1 MKLRTAIEEIHLRH
15 TFTIS
20 RESQDV
26 VRVVTVELSD
36 GDLVGFGEASP
47 SSFYGE
53 DAEGVQA
60 DLQLLEELA
69 AGADPLHYRDVLEQ
83 AAEILGDR
91 RGALCAFDTALF
103 DLASRK
109 LGVPLWRLLGLDPA
123 RIPLTSFT
131 IGIDTIEQMLSKLQE
146 ARDYPILKVKLG
158 TPQDIEI
165 IRQLRRETDAV
176 FRVDANCGWTVAET
190 IEKSAELKALG
201 VEFIE
206 QPLPPEQLEAMEEVC
221 RRSALPVIAD
231 ENSVIPEDIP
241 ALAGRFH
248 GINIKLVKCGGILP
262 ALRMVHLART
272 LGLQVMFG
280 CMIETSIL
288 ISAAAQLGPLAD
300 YLDLDGNVLIQ
311 DDPYAGVENE
321 AGRLVLGEGRVRRR

>member
-1 MKLRTAIEEIHLRH
+1 MKLHTAIEEIHLRH

-131 IGIDTIEQMLSKLQE
+131 IGIDTIEQMLRKLQE

-300 YLDLDGNVLIQ
+300 YLDLDGNVLIE

-321 AGRLVLGEGRVRRR
+321 AGRLVLGEGRLRRR

>member
-1 MKLRTAIEEIHLRH
+1 MKLHTAIEEIHLRH

-60 DLQLLEELA
+60 DLQLLEDLA

-83 AAEILGDR
+83 AAEILGER

-176 FRVDANCGWTVAET
+176 FRVDANCGWTVDET

-321 AGRLVLGEGRVRRR
+321 AGRLVLGEGRLRRR

>member
-1 MKLRTAIEEIHLRH
+1 MKLQTAIEEIHLRH

-36 GDLVGFGEASP
+36 GELSGFGEASP

-53 DAEGVQA
+53 DAEGVRE
-60 DLQLLEELA
+60 DLQLLEALA
-69 AGADPLHYRDVLEQ
+69 ADADPLHYRDVLEQ
-83 AAEILGDR
+83 AAELLGDR

-109 LGVPLWRLLGLDPA
+109 LGAPLWRILGLNPE
-123 RIPLTSFT
+123 RTPLSSFT
-131 IGIDTIEQMLSKLQE
+131 IGIDTVERMVSKLRE
-146 ARDYPILKVKLG
+146 AAQYPILKVKLG
-158 TPQDIEI
+158 TPRDIEI
-165 IRQLRRETDAV
+165 IRELRKETDAV
-176 FRVDANCGWTVAET
+176 FRVDANCGWTARET

-206 QPLPPEQLEAMEEVC
+206 QPLPPEELEAMEEVC
-221 RRSALPVIAD
+221 RKSALPVIAD
-231 ENSVIPEDIP
+231 ENSILPGDIP
-241 ALAGRFH
+241 QLAGRFH

-272 LGLQVMFG
+272 LGLRVMFG

-300 YLDLDGNVLIQ
+300 YLDLDGNVLIS

-321 AGRLVLGEGRVRRR
+321 AGRLSLSEGWVRRR

>member
-1 MKLRTAIEEIHLRH
+1 MKLQTAIEEIHLRH

-26 VRVVTVELSD
+26 VRVVTVELED
-36 GDLVGFGEASP
+36 GGLTGLGEASP

-53 DAEGVQA
+53 DAEGVRG
-60 DLQLLEELA
+60 DLELLEELVSD
-69 AGADPLHYRDVLEQ
+69 ADPLYYRDIIEQ
-83 AAEILGDR
+83 AAEVLGDR

-109 LGVPLWRLLGLDPA
+109 LGAPLWRMLGLNPL
-123 RIPLTSFT
+123 RTPLTSFT
-131 IGIDTIEQMLSKLQE
+131 IGIDSIEKMVEKLRE
-146 ARDYPILKVKLG
+146 ARQYPILKVKLG

-165 IRQLRRETDAV
+165 IRELRKETEAV
-176 FRVDANCGWTVAET
+176 FRVDANCGWTAGET

-206 QPLPPEQLEAMEEVC
+206 QPLPPEELDAMEEVC

-231 ENSVIPEDIP
+231 ENSIIPEDVP
-241 ALAGRFH
+241 RLAGRFH

-300 YLDLDGNVLIQ
+300 YLDLDGNVLIE

-321 AGRLVLGEGRVRRR
+321 NGRLLLGEDWVRRR

>member
-1 MKLRTAIEEIHLRH
+1 MKLHTAIEEIHLRH

>member
-300 YLDLDGNVLIQ
+300 YLDLDGNVLIE

-321 AGRLVLGEGRVRRR
+321 AGRLVLGEGRLRRR

>member
-1 MKLRTAIEEIHLRH
+1 MKLHTAIEEIHLRH

-36 GDLVGFGEASP
+36 GGLVGFGEASP

-83 AAEILGDR
+83 AADILGDR

-109 LGVPLWRLLGLDPA
+109 LGVPLWRLFGLDPA
-123 RIPLTSFT
+123 GIPRTSFT
-131 IGIDTIEQMLSKLQE
+131 IGIDTIEQMLSKLRE

-165 IRQLRRETDAV
+165 IRELRRETDAV
-176 FRVDANCGWTVAET
+176 FRVDANCVWTVDET

-206 QPLPPEQLEAMEEVC
+206 QPLPPEQLESMAEVC

-231 ENSVIPEDIP
+231 ENSVTPADIP

>member
-1 MKLRTAIEEIHLRH
+1 MKLHTAIEEIHLRH

-176 FRVDANCGWTVAET
+176 FRVDANCGWTVDET

-321 AGRLVLGEGRVRRR
+321 AGRLVLGEGRLRRR

>member
-1 MKLRTAIEEIHLRH
+1 MKLHTAIEEIHLRH

-131 IGIDTIEQMLSKLQE
+131 IGIDTIEQMLRKLQE

-206 QPLPPEQLEAMEEVC
+206 QPLPPGQLEAMEEVC

-300 YLDLDGNVLIQ
+300 YLDLDGNVLIE

-321 AGRLVLGEGRVRRR
+321 AGRLVLGEGRLRRR

>member
-1 MKLRTAIEEIHLRH
+1 MKLHTAIEEIHLRH

-36 GDLVGFGEASP
+36 GGLVGFGEASP

-83 AAEILGDR
+83 AAAILGDR

-109 LGVPLWRLLGLDPA
+109 LGVPLWRLFGLDPTG
-123 RIPLTSFT
+123 IPRTSFT
-131 IGIDTIEQMLSKLQE
+131 IGIDTIEQMLSKLRE

-165 IRQLRRETDAV
+165 IRELRRETDAV
-176 FRVDANCGWTVAET
+176 FRVDANCGWTVDET

-206 QPLPPEQLEAMEEVC
+206 QPLPPEQLESMEEVC

-231 ENSVIPEDIP
+231 ENSVTPADIP

-300 YLDLDGNVLIQ
+300 YLDLDGNVLIE

-321 AGRLVLGEGRVRRR
+321 AGRLVLGEGRLRRR

>member
-26 VRVVTVELSD
+26 VRGVTVELSD
-36 GDLVGFGEASP
+36 GDLVGFWEASP

-206 QPLPPEQLEAMEEVC
+206 QPLPPGQLEAMEEVC

-321 AGRLVLGEGRVRRR
+321 AGRLVLGEGRVKRR

>member
-1 MKLRTAIEEIHLRH
+1 MKLHTAIEEIHLRH

-176 FRVDANCGWTVAET
+176 FRVDANCGWTVDET

-231 ENSVIPEDIP
+231 ENSVIPGDIP

-321 AGRLVLGEGRVRRR
+321 AGRLVLGEGRLRRR

>member
-1 MKLRTAIEEIHLRH
+1 MKLQTAIEEIHLRH

-131 IGIDTIEQMLSKLQE
+131 IGIDTIEQMLSKLRE

-165 IRQLRRETDAV
+165 IRELRKETDAV
-176 FRVDANCGWTVAET
+176 FRVDANCGWTVEET

-206 QPLPPEQLEAMEEVC
+206 QPLPPEELEAMEEVC

-231 ENSVIPEDIP
+231 ENSITPGDVP

>member
-300 YLDLDGNVLIQ
+300 YLDLDGNVLIR

>member
-1 MKLRTAIEEIHLRH
+1 MKLHTAIEEIHLRH

-83 AAEILGDR
+83 AAEILGER

-176 FRVDANCGWTVAET
+176 FRVDANCGWTVDET

-321 AGRLVLGEGRVRRR
+321 AGRLVLGEGRLRRR

>member
-1 MKLRTAIEEIHLRH
+1 MKLHTAIEEIHLRH

-131 IGIDTIEQMLSKLQE
+131 IGIDTIEQMLSKLHE

-158 TPQDIEI
+158 TPEDIEI
-165 IRQLRRETDAV
+165 IRELRRETDAV
-176 FRVDANCGWTVAET
+176 FRVDANCGWTVEET

-206 QPLPPEQLEAMEEVC
+206 QPLPPQELEAMEEVC

-231 ENSVIPEDIP
+231 ENSVTPADIP

-321 AGRLVLGEGRVRRR
+321 AGRLVLGEGRVKRR

>member
-1 MKLRTAIEEIHLRH
+1 MKLHTAIEEIHLRH

-300 YLDLDGNVLIQ
+300 YLDLDGNVLIE

-321 AGRLVLGEGRVRRR
+321 AGRLVLGEGRLRRR

>member
-69 AGADPLHYRDVLEQ
+69 AGADPLYYRDVLEQ

-206 QPLPPEQLEAMEEVC
+206 QPLPPGQLEAMEEVC

-321 AGRLVLGEGRVRRR
+321 AGRLVLGEGRVKRR

>member
-1 MKLRTAIEEIHLRH
+1 MKLHTSIEEIHLRH

-83 AAEILGDR
+83 AADILGDR

-176 FRVDANCGWTVAET
+176 FRVDANCGWTVDET

-206 QPLPPEQLEAMEEVC
+206 QPLPPGQLEAMEEVC

-321 AGRLVLGEGRVRRR
+321 AGRLVLGEGRVKRR

>member
-1 MKLRTAIEEIHLRH
+1 MKLQTAIEEIHLRH

-36 GDLVGFGEASP
+36 GELSGFGEASP

-53 DAEGVQA
+53 DAEGVRE
-60 DLQLLEELA
+60 DLQLLEALA
-69 AGADPLHYRDVLEQ
+69 ADADPLHYRDVLEQ
-83 AAEILGDR
+83 AAELLGDR

-109 LGVPLWRLLGLDPA
+109 LGAPLWRNLGLNPE
-123 RIPLTSFT
+123 RTPLSSFT
-131 IGIDTIEQMLSKLQE
+131 IGIDTVEHMLGKLRE
-146 ARDYPILKVKLG
+146 AAQYPILKVKLG

-165 IRQLRRETDAV
+165 IRALRKETDAV
-176 FRVDANCGWTVAET
+176 FRVDANCGWTARET

-206 QPLPPEQLEAMEEVC
+206 QPLPPEELDGMEEVC
-221 RRSALPVIAD
+221 RKSALPVIAD
-231 ENSVIPEDIP
+231 ENSILPGDIP
-241 ALAGRFH
+241 QLAGRFH

-272 LGLQVMFG
+272 LGLRVMFG

-300 YLDLDGNVLIQ
+300 YLDLDGNVLIS

-321 AGRLVLGEGRVRRR
+321 AGRLSLSEGWGRRR